1 VFTEMINRYHGRS
14 HQYRCGYMLEVD
26 GERGKTEEKGGKRM
40 EMVLAILMALGIYVG
55 IPVIIGLSVCGVY
68 IMVGHR
74 ARREA
79 KAEVVKEAE
88 AIV

>member
-1 VFTEMINRYHGRS
+1 
-14 HQYRCGYMLEVD
+14 
-26 GERGKTEEKGGKRM
+26 M
-40 EMVLAILMALGIYVG
+40 ETVLAILMALGIYVG

-74 ARREA
+74 AHREA